1 MSFAQFPE
9 GVSARDAVHIQP
21 SDLLER
27 PDGTLGSGT
36 EVAVKAAR
44 VVAVTN
50 QKALQ
55 DADVVAVITALQIT
69 DGFLGLSAEN
79 AVNLQISAVIVVE
92 NGLQRLDKRFVGFI
106 AVDAVLRDAAVI
118 AFVQPALNLLDFLV
132 AGFGNVAVKQR
143 AVDDNVR
150 VAVSVDAADVPR
162 FAVLPDVAVERVGS
176 RPLRQPD
183 AVTAAEIVV
192 VEIIV
197 EPIQIG
203 ISAKL
208 LYIPMNAFFIPGTKS
223 FVVK

>member
-1 MSFAQFPE
+1 MRPVLSFAQFPE

-27 PDGTLGSGT
+27 PDGALGSGA

-92 NGLQRLDKRFVGFI
+92 
-106 AVDAVLRDAAVI
+106 
-118 AFVQPALNLLDFLV
+118 
-132 AGFGNVAVKQR
+132 
-143 AVDDNVR
+143 
-150 VAVSVDAADVPR
+150 
-162 FAVLPDVAVERVGS
+162 
-176 RPLRQPD
+176 
-183 AVTAAEIVV
+183 T
-192 VEIIV
+192 
-197 EPIQIG
+197 
-203 ISAKL
+203 
-208 LYIPMNAFFIPGTKS
+208 
-223 FVVK
+223 